1 MALRSTVFKAQLS
14 VADMDRNRHAV
25 HQLTV
30 ARHPSETDERMM
42 VRVLMFALRSSDR
55 LAFGRGLS
63 DVDEPDLIDR
73 DLTGAVDLWIEVGLP
88 DERTILKACGRAGQV
103 VVAAYGTG
111 ADLWWKGVATGL
123 ARAKNLE
130 VLRVSVESSR
140 ALAAL
145 SARAMDLQA
154 TIQDGHVWFSNPD
167 VTVEL
172 DPEVLKAPAG

>member
-1 MALRSTVFKAQLS
+1 MALRSTVFKAQLA
-14 VADMDRNRHAV
+14 VADMDRGRHAV
-25 HQLTV
+25 HALTI

-42 VRVLMFALRSSDR
+42 MRVLMFALHSSDR

-73 DLTGAVDLWIEVGLP
+73 DLTGAIDLWIEVGLP

-103 VVAAYGTG
+103 VVAAYGSG
-111 ADLWWKGVATGL
+111 ADLWWKGVAGGL

-130 VLRVSVESSR
+130 VLRLSVDASR

-145 SARAMDLQA
+145 AARTMDLQA
-154 TIQDGHVWFSNPD
+154 TIQDGHVWFSSPGQ
-167 VTVEL
+167 TIEL
-172 DPEVLKAPAG
+172 DPERLKESAG